1 MRAMEAE
8 QLSQRPEQSAEIEEP
23 GAHERLTTDQEQP
36 FAATEIHH
44 RSEKGHRSW
53 LRNTIRRK

>member
-23 GAHERLTTDQEQP
+23 GAHENLTTDQEQLS
-36 FAATEIHH
+36 AATEIH
-44 RSEKGHRSW
+44 RRNEKGYRSW
-53 LRNTIRRK
+53 LRKTMRRK